1 GGERGL
7 TVGDS
12 SGTIPISVSIGGG
25 RFSYTQAGPGQGFAY
40 LSWGAD
46 GDRNL
51 NLDLAGSIYT
61 AFRTRVPSL
70 TRPGSLFMRV
80 ATAADSEHPSFGRS
94 FAAFDGNGI
103 VGPGSHLLRFTD
115 FVPDDGP
122 GADFTNIDYIGLEY
136 QPTGAG
142 GIELASFQLFP
153 ASLP

>member
-1 GGERGL
+1 
-7 TVGDS
+7 
-12 SGTIPISVSIGGG
+12 
-25 RFSYTQAGPGQGFAY
+25 
-40 LSWGAD
+40 SWGAD

-61 AFRTRVPSL
+61 AFRIEVTSVTL
-70 TRPGSLFMRV
+70 PGSLFMRV

-122 GADFTNIDYIGLEY
+122 GADFPNIDSTGLEY

-153 ASLP
+153 ASLPAAGAPSLSPVGLALLVCALAAAGVVRVRARPQPASASRS